1 MVDLHGDLIAP
12 VQIIPLA
19 LGLDHRNT
27 HFAVWRNIKTKMRE
41 FMAITKALSDPNRVR
56 ILLSLRRGE
65 LCVCQ
70 ITELLDL
77 ATSTIS
83 KHLSILNQAG
93 LILSRKTERW
103 VYYRLPDRTAPVAV
117 REALDWVLKSLG
129 KTAEAIADA
138 AKLKKILKI
147 DPVELCRRRC
157 C

>member
-1 MVDLHGDLIAP
+1 
-12 VQIIPLA
+12 
-19 LGLDHRNT
+19 
-27 HFAVWRNIKTKMRE
+27 
-41 FMAITKALSDPNRVR
+41 MAITKALSDPNRVR
-56 ILLSLRRGE
+56 VLLALRRGE

-103 VYYRLPDRTAPVAV
+103 VYYRLPDNSAPVVA
-117 REALDWVLKSLG
+117 REALDWVAKSLAR
-129 KTAEAIADA
+129 TDEAAADA
-138 AKLKKILKI
+138 AKLKKILKV

>member
-1 MVDLHGDLIAP
+1 M
-12 VQIIPLA
+12 
-19 LGLDHRNT
+19 N
-27 HFAVWRNIKTKMRE
+27 E

-56 ILLSLRRGE
+56 MLLSLRRGE

-70 ITELLDL
+70 ITELFGL

-83 KHLSILNQAG
+83 KHLSILSQAG

-103 VYYRLPDRTAPVAV
+103 VYYRLPDKPTSVTV

-129 KTAEAIADA
+129 KTDEAASDA

-147 DPVELCRRRC
+147 DPVELCRRQC